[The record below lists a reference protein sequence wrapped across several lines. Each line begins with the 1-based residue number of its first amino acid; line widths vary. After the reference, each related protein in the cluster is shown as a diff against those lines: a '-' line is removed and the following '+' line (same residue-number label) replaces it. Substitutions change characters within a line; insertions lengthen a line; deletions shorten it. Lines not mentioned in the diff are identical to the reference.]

1 MVNDYQIE
9 QRSVGAK
16 SLQSF
21 FSPFALR
28 DLRGDLTLSEGSLE
42 GQPVV
47 SVVLNQQYPKLY

>member
-21 FSPFALR
+21 FGSFALR
-28 DLRGDLTLSEGSLE
+28 DLAGEFAPLKGSYY
-42 GQPVV
+42 
-47 SVVLNQQYPKLY
+47 LNP